1 MAKSHFGCSRLFS
14 IAKRLEGEVVS
25 DLGEGKRIFQN
36 VDFYSVIVYDAMGV
50 SEDLYTVIFAVSRVS
65 GWTARVMEYLE
76 NNRILRQ
83 RALYVGDFD
92 REYVPME
99 NR

>member
-14 IAKRLEGEVVS
+14 IATRLEGEVVS
-25 DLGEGKRIFQN
+25 DLGEGKRIFPN
-36 VDFYSVIVYDAMGV
+36 VDFYSGIVYDAMGV
-50 SEDLYTVIFAVSRVS
+50 PEDLYTVIFAVSRVS
-65 GWTARVMEYLE
+65 GWTARVMEYLD
-76 NNRILRQ
+76 NNRIFRP